1 MRPERHPRGPRPP
14 SYLCRAPHRRSRAA
28 RTRAR
33 RRRARR
39 ALSGAAAAAAP
50 GGRACCS
57 QAAARGPG
65 RACSRRSPCAASL
78 AAAAAAAAWAS
89 ATSRASPA
97 AARRRLA
104 APSRQPPLAG
114 PHEAG
119 GGLSGPI
126 ESAAAGAGRGGA
138 GRGGGEGAGLA
149 PPGTVAKDPHARAHR
164 AIPCLAPAAAQWPA
178 GKVAKWRQ
186 PLYRRGHRPG
196 FWGTSL
202 KCPSVRSWTPPTW
215 EPRGR
220 MQCLTRLATHCD
232 RRAGIVGRRARYTPP
247 FIHSVHHLLKAR
259 HMPDT
264 VLGAGDAT

>member
-39 ALSGAAAAAAP
+39 AASGAAAAAAP

-65 RACSRRSPCAASL
+65 QACSRRSPCAASL
-78 AAAAAAAAWAS
+78 AAAAAAWAS

-104 APSRQPPLAG
+104 APSRRPPLAG

-119 GGLSGPI
+119 GGLSGPV

-149 PPGTVAKDPHARAHR
+149 PPGTVAKDPRARAHR

-202 KCPSVRSWTPPTW
+202 KCPSVRCWTPSTW

-220 MQCLTRLATHCD
+220 KQCLTRLATHCD
-232 RRAGIVGRRARYTPP
+232 RRAGIVGMRAQYTPP
-247 FIHSVHHLLKAR
+247 FIHSFIQF
-259 HMPDT
+259 T
-264 VLGAGDAT
+264 IY

>member
-1 MRPERHPRGPRPP
+1 MRPERHPQGPRPP

-39 ALSGAAAAAAP
+39 AASGAAAAAAP

-78 AAAAAAAAWAS
+78 AAAAAAPWAS
-89 ATSRASPA
+89 ATSRASLA

-104 APSRQPPLAG
+104 APSRRPPLAG

-119 GGLSGPI
+119 GGLSGPV
-126 ESAAAGAGRGGA
+126 ESAAAGAGRGGPR
-138 GRGGGEGAGLA
+138 GRGGGGASAAGHRRKR
-149 PPGTVAKDPHARAHR
+149 PARAR
-164 AIPCLAPAAAQWPA
+164 SQSD
-178 GKVAKWRQ
+178 
-186 PLYRRGHRPG
+186 PLFG
-196 FWGTSL
+196 
-202 KCPSVRSWTPPTW
+202 
-215 EPRGR
+215 PRGGAVAR
-220 MQCLTRLATHCD
+220 RESRQMATAPLPARPPPWLLGNVAQVPVGPLLD
-232 RRAGIVGRRARYTPP
+232 APNLGAKGPYAMSDSAGHPLRQKSRDCRHEGSVYTSIHS